1 MYTTALYLYLFYIYK
16 YKMSLPEIVALS
28 CVEIVGDFG
37 FKQFANNGGILP
49 FSVGVLGYIGVIGM
63 LIVSLQNSSVMMV
76 NGAWDGISGLL
87 ESVAAYIFLGERFHN
102 PLQYLG
108 LILIAVGLYFLRIPL
123 SKKKTFVW
131 PNLFATKVAPLS
143 DAKIG

>member
-1 MYTTALYLYLFYIYK
+1 MSVAEIIALT
-16 YKMSLPEIVALS
+16 

-37 FKQFANNGGILP
+37 FKQFANNGGIIP
-49 FSVGVLGYIGVIGM
+49 FAIGSIGYIGVIGM
-63 LIVSLQNSSVMMV
+63 LIVALQNSTIMMV

-87 ESVAAYIFLGERFHN
+87 ESAAAYVCLGERFHH

-123 SKKKTFVW
+123 TKKHSFVW
-131 PNLFATKVAPLS
+131 PTFFTPLH
-143 DAKIG
+143 K